1 MPTAEQE
8 WADRVQHAA
17 MAGDSSAL
25 RALFDEGTAQFG
37 ARASHLWAD
46 ALSAF
51 DSSAVTG

>member
-25 RALFDEGTAQFG
+25 RALFDEGTTRFG